1 MKTLFHLL
9 FSMSLFTSC
18 HKGAGSA
25 QALTD
30 YTITE
35 TKLNVSY
42 GNDSMQRMDIY
53 LPAGRSGNSTKSIVL
68 IHGGGWNAGSKND
81 FATYID
87 TLKKRLPD
95 FAIFN
100 IDYRLATT
108 KTIFPTQ
115 ENDVKSA
122 IEFIAANAEEYGVNK
137 NEMALLGTSAG
148 AHLALLQ
155 AYKYDDIKIKAVI
168 DFFGPTDLTAM
179 YNKPWH
185 SMIPYLLQMLT
196 GTTPSINPKIYQQS
210 SPVYFVNAQT
220 APTLILQGGHD
231 QIVNPSQSRLL
242 KEKLEKSG
250 VAHEMVVY
258 PGERHGW
265 QGANLKDSFDRI
277 ERFLKK
283 QMLSK

>member
-1 MKTLFHLL
+1 
-9 FSMSLFTSC
+9 MSLFTSC
-18 HKGAGSA
+18 QKGAGSV
-25 QALTD
+25 QAITD
-30 YTITE
+30 YTIAE

-53 LPAGRSGNSTKSIVL
+53 LPAGRSENSTKSIVL

-137 NEMALLGTSAG
+137 NEIALLGASAG
-148 AHLALLQ
+148 AHLAVLQ
-155 AYKYDDIKIKAVI
+155 AYRYDDVKSKAVI
-168 DFFGPTDLTAM
+168 DFFGPTDLTTM

-185 SMIPYLLQMLT
+185 SMIPSCCKCLQALL
-196 GTTPSINPKIYQQS
+196 PP
-210 SPVYFVNAQT
+210 
-220 APTLILQGGHD
+220 LILKYTS
-231 QIVNPSQSRLL
+231 NPALL
-242 KEKLEKSG
+242 IL
-250 VAHEMVVY
+250 
-258 PGERHGW
+258 
-265 QGANLKDSFDRI
+265 
-277 ERFLKK
+277 
-283 QMLSK
+283 